1 MSKESLSK
9 ELANFQKKDL
19 KEINENL
26 NKMFENWKLG
36 EEEQIQFEFEEE
48 NELRLTSKQTKQQ
61 SACLLKTFK
70 TKLEQLVEEINYK
83 YCPDM

>member
-1 MSKESLSK
+1 MAIEENESGNFETTMSKESLSK

-36 EEEQIQFEFEEE
+36 
-48 NELRLTSKQTKQQ
+48 
-61 SACLLKTFK
+61 
-70 TKLEQLVEEINYK
+70 
-83 YCPDM
+83 